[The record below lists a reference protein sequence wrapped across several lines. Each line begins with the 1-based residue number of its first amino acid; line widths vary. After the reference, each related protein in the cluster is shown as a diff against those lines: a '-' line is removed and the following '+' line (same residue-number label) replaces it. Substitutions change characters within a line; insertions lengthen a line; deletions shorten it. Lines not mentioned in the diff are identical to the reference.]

1 MSATT
6 TASTRSSLAVELT
19 ELPRVY
25 GNVRALDG
33 LTLHIEPGE
42 MVALLGPSGCGKTTA
57 LWIRAGLDEATS
69 GSVSVGG
76 TDLTGKQARHGNGVP
91 GLQPVPASHRSRQCR
106 VRPQAAR
113 REQLCKAAYSLS
125 PTSRRADSRERARME
140 ASRLDQYT
148 RRRID
153 CELRQKSAGVSDV
166 AVSRSLS
173 AQ

>member
-6 TASTRSSLAVELT
+6 TASTRSSLAVERT

-69 GSVSVGG
+69 GSVSVGD
-76 TDLTGKQARHGNGVP
+76 TDLTGVSANKRDMGMVFRACSLFPHLTVLDNVAFGLKPRGESSSARRRTRCRRQAGE
-91 GLQPVPASHRSRQCR
+91 LTPASALGWKR
-106 VRPQAAR
+106 
-113 REQLCKAAYSLS
+113 LGW
-125 PTSRRADSRERARME
+125 TSTRAD
-140 ASRLDQYT
+140 
-148 RRRID
+148 
-153 CELRQKSAGVSDV
+153 G
-166 AVSRSLS
+166 
-173 AQ
+173 